1 MLDLYTAGT
10 KSSVYT
16 AQYGGVNALS
26 VQIWYNA
33 TDFASPT
40 TTTTV
45 NSNSNATSNVTAT
58 AKSSG
63 LSTGAKA
70 GIGVG
75 VAFGVLALLLLLG
88 AIILRKRHRRMPS
101 PKTTR
106 DRQNA
111 IRDRHKTRTRRD
123 PLRDDRTEVQR
134 CLSNGR
140 NHRTRRFSTAT
151 QS

>member
-1 MLDLYTAGT
+1 VLDLYTAGT
-10 KSSVYT
+10 KSGVYT

-26 VQIWYNA
+26 VQIRYKA

-40 TTTTV
+40 TTTAG

-75 VAFGVLALLLLLG
+75 VAFGVLTLLLLLG
-88 AIILRKRHRRMPS
+88 AIILRKR
-101 PKTTR
+101 T
-106 DRQNA
+106 QANA
-111 IRDRHKTRTRRD
+111 K
-123 PLRDDRTEVQR
+123 
-134 CLSNGR
+134 S
-140 NHRTRRFSTAT
+140 
-151 QS
+151 